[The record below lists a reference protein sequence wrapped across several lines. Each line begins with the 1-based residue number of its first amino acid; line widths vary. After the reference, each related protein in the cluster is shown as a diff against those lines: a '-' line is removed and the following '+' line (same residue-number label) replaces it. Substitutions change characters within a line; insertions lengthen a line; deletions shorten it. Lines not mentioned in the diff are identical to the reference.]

1 MMKGKHLPVF
11 LFLCM
16 CNFAFAQSNP
26 VDTPVYNVD
35 APVVD
40 TAVGAPSIDEE
51 DETEK
56 LENDTLLFSS
66 IILYPKDSLQLLRN
80 TKPLDKINNLDSLL
94 NAWQNEQLKNQPKQ
108 KNQEPVTF
116 GFFNILKNLL
126 WVLVIGAVLFLIY
139 RLFLSEKGLFAAPL
153 RNKKITTEEEEITDT
168 DVLAQKIKEAEKNG
182 YYRLAVRYHYLQAL
196 AALANKNWLLLSP
209 DKTNF
214 QYLRELGNKP
224 IRNEFAR
231 ITLHYEY
238 AWYGNFEINSNMYN
252 NIQSAFES
260 FHTNLKN

>member
-1 MMKGKHLPVF
+1 MMKGKCLLVVLCF
-11 LFLCM
+11 CM
-16 CNFAFAQSNP
+16 CIVAHGQATP
-26 VDTPVYNVD
+26 ADTPLYN
-35 APVVD
+35 
-40 TAVGAPSIDEE
+40 IDEQIE
-51 DETEK
+51 DTTVVPSYVDEEVESEK
-56 LENDTLLFSS
+56 SEVDTLLFSS
-66 IILYPKDSLQLLRN
+66 VILYPKDSLQLLRN
-80 TKPLDKINNLDSLL
+80 TKPLDKIQTLDSLL
-94 NAWQNEQLKNQPKQ
+94 NEWQKEQQKNQPKQ
-108 KNQEPVTF
+108 SNRQQVDF
-116 GFFNILKNLL
+116 GVFNAFKFLL

-139 RLFLSEKGLFAAPL
+139 RLFLSEKGLFVAPL

-182 YYRLAVRYHYLQAL
+182 NYRLAVRYHYLQAL
-196 AALANKNWLLLSP
+196 AALANRNMLLLSP

-224 IRNEFAR
+224 VRNEFAR

-238 AWYGNFEINSNMYN
+238 AWYGNFEINSSMYM